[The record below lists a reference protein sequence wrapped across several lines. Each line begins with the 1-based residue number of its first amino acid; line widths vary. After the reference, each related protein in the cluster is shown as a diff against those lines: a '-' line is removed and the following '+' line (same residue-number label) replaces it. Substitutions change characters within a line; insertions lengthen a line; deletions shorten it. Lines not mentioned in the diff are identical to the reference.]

1 MNTERENIIVYGL
14 GITGKSA
21 VKTLSK
27 LGGFNVFIYDEKE
40 YEKIEKELEE
50 LKDFKFSFLTQEDF
64 DSFNFKYCVKSPGI
78 HLENKFLKKCGEK
91 QIEIITDIELCYL
104 LWPNRKYLAITGT
117 NGKTTTTTL
126 VGEIIKQSGKNCVV
140 AGNIGVGLLW
150 EVFNSEEDAYI
161 VIECSSFQ
169 LENINKFKPHICAII
184 NLTPDHKD
192 WHKTVENYYN
202 AKKKIAKNQ
211 NNEDYIIL
219 NYNSKELVDF
229 SKSVNSKVVFIS
241 TREKVKNGIYIENGY
256 IKSELRGYVEE
267 LFPISNIKLVE
278 RHNFENVL
286 VAVGICLTSG
296 IDVKSIVYTCEN
308 FQGVSHRIEF
318 VREIKGVKYYNDS
331 KGTNVDASIK
341 AIEAFD
347 KPIILIAG
355 GYDKKVPLDDL
366 FVSFSGNVKALIL
379 LGETKNIFYET
390 AVKHGFKNN
399 YIVDDME
406 EAVSKAYELSQFDD
420 IVLLSPASASW
431 DMYDNYE
438 VRGNHFKEL
447 VNKL

>member
-1 MNTERENIIVYGL
+1 M
-14 GITGKSA
+14 
-21 VKTLSK
+21 
-27 LGGFNVFIYDEKE
+27 
-40 YEKIEKELEE
+40 
-50 LKDFKFSFLTQEDF
+50 
-64 DSFNFKYCVKSPGI
+64 
-78 HLENKFLKKCGEK
+78 
-91 QIEIITDIELCYL
+91 
-104 LWPNRKYLAITGT
+104 
-117 NGKTTTTTL
+117 
-126 VGEIIKQSGKNCVV
+126 
-140 AGNIGVGLLW
+140 
-150 EVFNSEEDAYI
+150 
-161 VIECSSFQ
+161 
-169 LENINKFKPHICAII
+169 
-184 NLTPDHKD
+184 
-192 WHKTVENYYN
+192 
-202 AKKKIAKNQ
+202 
-211 NNEDYIIL
+211 
-219 NYNSKELVDF
+219 
-229 SKSVNSKVVFIS
+229 
-241 TREKVKNGIYIENGY
+241 
-256 IKSELRGYVEE
+256 
-267 LFPISNIKLVE
+267 LFRS
-278 RHNFENVL
+278 
-286 VAVGICLTSG
+286 
-296 IDVKSIVYTCEN
+296 
-308 FQGVSHRIEF
+308 RIEF

-355 GYDKKVPLDDL
+355 GYDKKVPLDDF